1 MIKGQL
7 RDAARKSAV
16 RMPIKFAAVMMLVY
30 IALGSVCT
38 ALGVLL
44 VIQALDVHAAGR
56 VVTMT
61 LTSGIVVILFGV
73 WRIGLS
79 LYHLVRIRRQMM
91 SRR

>member
-7 RDAARKSAV
+7 REAARKSAV
-16 RMPIKFAAVMMLVY
+16 RIPIKFAAVMMLLY

-44 VIQALDVHAAGR
+44 VMQALEVHAAGR

-73 WRIGLS
+73 WRIWLS
-79 LYHLVRIRRQMM
+79 LYHLMRIRRQIMG
-91 SRR
+91 RR

>member
-1 MIKGQL
+1 MTKGPL
-7 RDAARKSAV
+7 REAARKSAV

-73 WRIGLS
+73 WRIALS
-79 LYHLVRIRRQMM
+79 LYHLVRIRKQMM